1 MIKKI
6 RKDFSGNPDMS
17 LIKSLKQG
25 DRIAYTRL
33 LSKYY
38 DMVFLILSA
47 LDESGDEEQIRE
59 KTSGVL
65 FSIWTDRESI
75 DENQTLKGYLFTFIY
90 KKFQES
96 EGEI

>member
-6 RKDFSGNPDMS
+6 RKDVSGNPDAS
-17 LIKSLKQG
+17 LIKGLKEG

-47 LDESGDEEQIRE
+47 LDETGDEEQVRE

-65 FSIWTDRESI
+65 FSIWTNRDSI
-75 DENQTLKGYLFTFIY
+75 EACNPLKNHLFDFIHKQFKENGGKI
-90 KKFQES
+90 
-96 EGEI
+96 

>member
-6 RKDFSGNPDMS
+6 RKDGSGNPDAP
-17 LIKSLKQG
+17 LIKRLKEG

-47 LDESGDEEQIRE
+47 LDESGDEERIRE

-65 FSIWTDRESI
+65 FSIWTNRESI
-75 DENQTLKGYLFTFIY
+75 SEEHSQKIEE
-90 KKFQES
+90 KFDLMNS
-96 EGEI
+96 VH